1 MLVFTVIWFQKY
13 LSEKE
18 RKAKGIKSGM
28 YVVRSLQTL
37 YWCDKGDTDSG
48 DGPASVEM
56 LLKREKVGDLAG
68 LNAVLPD
75 VTFDDD
81 VVTWKR

>member
-1 MLVFTVIWFQKY
+1 MLLFTVIWFQKC

-18 RKAKGIKSGM
+18 RKEKGIKSGVCM
-28 YVVRSLQTL
+28 VRSLKML
-37 YWCDKGDTDSG
+37 YWCDNGDTDSG
-48 DGPASVEM
+48 DGPASIEM

-68 LNAVLPD
+68 LNAVRPD
-75 VTFDDD
+75 VACDDD